1 MIDANWDIS
10 RVQLSRRVC
19 EGLKWRSRNGRLK
32 EVNCRK
38 VLSRLGREGKIR
50 LPEAKRFGGNRK
62 PRKEAEV
69 VAAETVKSGDLKDFQ
84 PVDWMERRDT
94 GKEFESGGGQQ
105 SLFNCA
111 AVARAASGLARVRSG
126 DERVKS
132 GLERALRI

>member
-1 MIDANWDIS
+1 M
-10 RVQLSRRVC
+10 
-19 EGLKWRSRNGRLK
+19 GGRF
-32 EVNCRK
+32 V
-38 VLSRLGREGKIR
+38 V
-50 LPEAKRFGGNRK
+50 FGGGMER
-62 PRKEAEV
+62 ESA
-69 VAAETVKSGDLKDFQ
+69 G

-126 DERVKS
+126 DETVKS